1 MSVRSL
7 LLASGLLALTHALP
21 TNAAPTSS
29 STKVTTPTTTGYLI
43 KSVSTGKCIVSE
55 SADYDSSNPKLGDC
69 ASQDVYVVYMNAT
82 QLQTKVGRCFSM
94 ESGDQTASGQSIS
107 YFVGC
112 SYEDSE
118 YFPLK
123 NRQFK
128 LPAATGG
135 PLQILGENSCLEA
148 IPNPAEGTPDNLFLP
163 CVPSKPEQQWMLVP
177 FDPSAMCYVPSRVGD
192 IGQSDDDN
200 ESTKLTSFTFE
211 WMSIPEHV
219 DTNEDYTVTLC
230 LTSFP
235 TINGETVPTPQCVT
249 RKNWSALTFAVS
261 VPTETSNC
269 RYHFDVTYGNK
280 CGIGQTEQTVFG
292 CVGRSCPKICNTKGS
307 QPAVDFPQK

>member
-82 QLQTKVGRCFSM
+82 QLQTKVGRCFSQH
-94 ESGDQTASGQSIS
+94 SVSHIDGDQDIS
-107 YFVGC
+107 FFVPC

-118 YFPLK
+118 TFPLK
-123 NRQFK
+123 NRQFI
-128 LPAATGG
+128 LPAETGG
-135 PLQILGENSCLEA
+135 PMQILEENSCLEA
-148 IPNPAEGTPDNLFLP
+148 IPNPAEYNPDNLFLP
-163 CVPSKPEQQWMLVP
+163 CVSSKPEQQWMLVP
-177 FDPSAMCYVPSRVGD
+177 FDPSALCYVPSRVGD
-192 IGQSDDDN
+192 IDQVSEDN
-200 ESTKLTSFTFE
+200 EEKQLTSFTFA
-211 WMSIPEHV
+211 WVSIPEHV
-219 DTNEDYTVTLC
+219 DTNEEYNVTLC
-230 LTSFP
+230 FSSFP
-235 TINGETVPTPQCVT
+235 TINGETVHTSQCVT
-249 RKNWSALTFAVS
+249 RTNSSSLTFIVS
-261 VPTETSNC
+261 VPMETVDC

-280 CGIGQTEQTVFG
+280 CGVGKTEETHFG
-292 CVGRSCPKICNTKGS
+292 CVGRRCPIVCDTKGS
-307 QPAVDFPQK
+307 QPAVDFPQE